1 MENTRSIV
9 LEILLEIERSDAFGS
24 NVIKQVLDKFD
35 YMESQDKAFVKR
47 LAEGTLERKIELDY
61 VLNQFSKVP
70 VHKMKPLIRCLMRM
84 SVYQILY
91 MDSVPDSAACNEA
104 VKLAEKRKFHTL
116 KGFINGV
123 LRNVS
128 RNKEQ
133 IVWPDAEKD
142 WKKALSVKASMP
154 EIILDLWEKE
164 YGKEQTILQTESLM
178 DIRPVSVRIDE
189 NLPMEEKEKL
199 LDKWDKAGIVYQ
211 QSPYLPYAYAC
222 NKLNGVRELP
232 GFPEGKV
239 TVQDVSSML
248 VTECAGIKPDM
259 TVLDVCAAPGG
270 KSMHAACKLKG
281 TGEVQSRDVS
291 QYKTDLIIENIDRA
305 GLSNVTTKVWDARKT
320 DEEWIGKADLLYLDV
335 PCSGLGILGK
345 KRDIK
350 YHVTKESLQE
360 ILVLQKE
367 IIKASV
373 AYVKPG
379 GVLMY
384 STCTIRKEENQ
395 EMAEW
400 IAGEFDFSLESLD
413 PYLPDC
419 LQNEE
424 TKRGMLQL
432 FPDRHN
438 CDGFFLARLRR
449 KE

>member
-211 QSPYLPYAYAC
+211 QSPYLSYAY
-222 NKLNGVRELP
+222 
-232 GFPEGKV
+232 
-239 TVQDVSSML
+239 T
-248 VTECAGIKPDM
+248 
-259 TVLDVCAAPGG
+259 
-270 KSMHAACKLKG
+270 
-281 TGEVQSRDVS
+281 
-291 QYKTDLIIENIDRA
+291 
-305 GLSNVTTKVWDARKT
+305 
-320 DEEWIGKADLLYLDV
+320 
-335 PCSGLGILGK
+335 
-345 KRDIK
+345 
-350 YHVTKESLQE
+350 
-360 ILVLQKE
+360 
-367 IIKASV
+367 
-373 AYVKPG
+373 
-379 GVLMY
+379 
-384 STCTIRKEENQ
+384 
-395 EMAEW
+395 
-400 IAGEFDFSLESLD
+400 
-413 PYLPDC
+413 
-419 LQNEE
+419 
-424 TKRGMLQL
+424 
-432 FPDRHN
+432 
-438 CDGFFLARLRR
+438 
-449 KE
+449 